1 MTRTLAAIALAVAAC
16 GPATPEAEEPGGDPL
31 APNRLYPLSEGHV
44 WSYDIDTGPGDPT
57 LAITRV
63 IAVVDRRVE
72 VSSGG
77 DPVVYELRDDG
88 IFQPAT
94 GTWLLKAP
102 IREGAEWPAGGGR
115 TARVTSTSETIEVP
129 AGRFD
134 GCVRVEEG
142 GGDSGKLVTTVY
154 CPDVGPVYLEVQ
166 QQLVTTEAPV
176 RAVSRMLG
184 YNLGEEL

>member
-1 MTRTLAAIALAVAAC
+1 MTRTLVALVLLFAAC
-16 GPATPEAEEPGGDPL
+16 GPATPEAEEPAGDPL
-31 APNRLYPLSEGHV
+31 APRRLYPLAEGYV
-44 WSYDIDTGPGDPT
+44 WSYDIDTGPGEPT

-63 IAVVDRRVE
+63 TAVIDARVE

-77 DPVVYELRDDG
+77 DPIVYELRDEG

-94 GTWLLKAP
+94 DTWLLKAP
-102 IREGAEWPAGGGR
+102 VREGAEWSAAGGR
-115 TARVTSTSETIEVP
+115 IARVTSTSETIEVP

-142 GGDSGKLVTTVY
+142 GGDAGKLVTTVY

-184 YNLGEEL
+184 YNLGGEI